1 MAWARVSANNAFLW
15 RVMGFR
21 RECNMVVEKASR
33 SRRSIGVGN
42 RRKIHVYICGG
53 VIGVSILKS
62 WLLAGDL

>member
-1 MAWARVSANNAFLW
+1 
-15 RVMGFR
+15 
-21 RECNMVVEKASR
+21 MVVEKASR

-62 WLLAGDL
+62 LAFGWRSLIRYWHGLS